1 MNAWLKLVPAW
12 AWPWIVGLVLV
23 LAVGGVQQVR
33 VYGLQVSLANEQ
45 SVHSRY
51 RTEVAERDR
60 RAAMFL
66 VQENQRRQAA
76 TEKAD
81 AEAQKQ
87 LAAAR
92 GDAERAGSALERLK
106 LRLAAAEQRSRDAGN
121 SITAQLG
128 KAAEDAARMRA
139 DVLGRLGEAV
149 RFYAGIADERGIRG
163 ANCEKAWMGLEGEL
177 IPAHR

>member
-1 MNAWLKLVPAW
+1 MAAWLKLVPSWAW
-12 AWPWIVGLVLV
+12 ASAAGLVLTLV
-23 LAVGGVQQVR
+23 VGGVQQVR

-45 SVHSRY
+45 SAHSSY

-60 RAAMFL
+60 RAAMF
-66 VQENQRRQAA
+66 VIQENQRRQAA

-81 AEAQKQ
+81 AEAQQQ

-128 KAAEDAARMRA
+128 QAAEDAARMRA
-139 DVLGRLGEAV
+139 DMLGRLGEAV
-149 RFYAGIADERGIRG
+149 RFYAAVADERGVAG
-163 ANCEKAWMGLEGEL
+163 ATCEKAYEGLRGE
-177 IPAHR
+177 

>member
-1 MNAWLKLVPAW
+1 MIAVLKLVPGW
-12 AWPWIVGLVLV
+12 AWPWVIGAGFALL
-23 LAVGGVQQVR
+23 VGGVQQVR
-33 VYGLQVSLANEQ
+33 VSGLQADLAKEQ
-45 SVHSRY
+45 SAHSNY

-60 RAAMFL
+60 RAAMF
-66 VQENQRRQAA
+66 VIQENQRRQAA

-81 AEAQKQ
+81 EEANQQ

-92 GDAERAGSALERLK
+92 DDAERAGSALERLK

-128 KAAEDAARMRA
+128 QAAEDAARMRA

-149 RFYAGIADERGIRG
+149 RLYADIADQRGIAGS
-163 ANCEKAWMGLEGEL
+163 ACEKAYDGLRGE
-177 IPAHR
+177 

>member
-1 MNAWLKLVPAW
+1 MTAWLKLVPSWAW
-12 AWPWIVGLVLV
+12 AGAAGLVLAMV
-23 LAVGGVQQVR
+23 VGGVQQVR
-33 VYGLQVSLANEQ
+33 VYGLQVDLANEK
-45 SVHSRY
+45 SAHSNY

-60 RAAMFL
+60 RAAMF
-66 VQENQRRQAA
+66 VIQENQRRQAA
-76 TEKAD
+76 TEKANE
-81 AEAQKQ
+81 EAQQQ

-149 RFYAGIADERGIRG
+149 QLYAAIADERGIRG

>member
-1 MNAWLKLVPAW
+1 MTAWLKLVPAW
-12 AWPWIVGLVLV
+12 GWAVVGGLVLALV
-23 LAVGGVQQVR
+23 VCVGQQIRISLLQAGLADEK
-33 VYGLQVSLANEQ
+33 SA
-45 SVHSRY
+45 HSNY

-66 VQENQRRQAA
+66 IQENQRRQAA
-76 TEKAD
+76 MEKAD
-81 AEAQKQ
+81 AEAKQQ

-92 GDAERAGSALERLK
+92 DDAERAGSALERLK

-128 KAAEDAARMRA
+128 QAAEDAARMRV

-149 RFYAGIADERGIRG
+149 RLYAAIADERGIAG
-163 ANCEKAWMGLEGEL
+163 TACEKAYGAL
-177 IPAHR
+177 

>member
-1 MNAWLKLVPAW
+1 MTAWLKLVPSWAW
-12 AWPWIVGLVLV
+12 AGAAGLVLAMV
-23 LAVGGVQQVR
+23 VGGVQQVR
-33 VYGLQVSLANEQ
+33 VYGLQVSLAREQ
-45 SVHSRY
+45 SAHSNY

-60 RAAMFL
+60 RAAMFII
-66 VQENQRRQAA
+66 QENQRRQAA

-121 SITAQLG
+121 SITDQLG
-128 KAAEDAARMRA
+128 QAAEDAARMRA
-139 DVLGRLGEAV
+139 DVLGRLGAAAQL
-149 RFYAGIADERGIRG
+149 YAGIADQRGIAGVACERAYDGLRG
-163 ANCEKAWMGLEGEL
+163 E
-177 IPAHR
+177 